1 MIHRRNRLRRGSS
14 AIELVMTTAVI
25 FPLSIVAFYLGV
37 KMLQFVFA
45 VDSALLLSPI

>member
-1 MIHRRNRLRRGSS
+1 MIRRRKQLRHGSS

-25 FPLSIVAFYLGV
+25 FPLSMLAFYLGV

>member
-1 MIHRRNRLRRGSS
+1 MIRRRRNDRRGSS

-25 FPLSIVAFYLGV
+25 FPLSIIAFYIGLRIL
-37 KMLQFVFA
+37 KFVFA